1 MTVKEVKIYAY
12 KLSIM
17 KDNIQVEEIVF
28 NALEKQK
35 TYILKQGGDN
45 STDRVI
51 YSLNTPIEDSI
62 VSKKRDN
69 FFRGRRTLRKD
80 ELNELNISP
89 FGDARFI
96 YYNEPSL
103 EKAMSVFKKNLEI
116 RILGFRYKIEE
127 LTTKTQV
134 CEKFVADAEDL
145 LK

>member
-1 MTVKEVKIYAY
+1 MTAEGTKIYAY
-12 KLSIM
+12 KLSIV

-28 NALEKQK
+28 NVLEKQK
-35 TYILKQGGDN
+35 TYILKQEGDN

-80 ELNELNISP
+80 ELNEVNSSS
-89 FGDARFI
+89 FADALFI

-103 EKAMSVFKKNLEI
+103 EKAMSRFKK
-116 RILGFRYKIEE
+116 ILGYRIVSLGTKIDE
-127 LTTKTQV
+127 LTIKKQA
-134 CEKFVADAEDL
+134 CEKFVADVE
-145 LK
+145 